1 MARVQ
6 GVRSARQAPEA
17 PVLADGQATGNKVAP
32 GGRKEFNLTA
42 VDQITYEAELDSGSS
57 GKGSVE
63 VSGNTVTYTAHSP
76 SETESVVVKVKAKNQ
91 ENEYSATTL
100 DLSID
105 VVVTTLEVSP
115 QTASIRVGEA
125 DAEVTATTNA
135 ATINA
140 ESDHTEFLTV
150 RVEEKKV
157 ILHAVAEGTA
167 NVTVKAT
174 AEGGAE
180 KTVSWA
186 VTVAAAAELPEVEF
200 TIDPTNATIYGT
212 GTVDITVS
220 GDLDSLEAESQ
231 GTGTVTVESQ
241 STTRV
246 QLRGV
251 AVGNAN
257 VNITGKKASKRD
269 KTIVLPVTVKEETTL
284 TVTPNSDL
292 SLFKGEK
299 QVFEVTTNAA
309 DFNMESLTPLL
320 ASVNK
325 EEKSATILAES
336 GTAQIK
342 FTAQKDG
349 SNMKSVT
356 VDITCK
362 AKQATKPILESD
374 VLEVDGGEILELHY
388 TVVEGD
394 TLVASVKESSKGSV
408 RVVGNKVQYT
418 AHRVLADENVTIVAK
433 TTRGSST
440 SEELETQVTVKA
452 PPAVKRPVLLTTDK
466 HVESGRNKVFS
477 FIIDE
482 GSTLVIATAPSEGS
496 AEVRGNTVVFTAPE
510 VEVGKTI
517 KIAVKATKDGFPES
531 TKLEFG
537 VVVLAVGER
546 PPVPDPDFTMRDL
559 TLDELKEIMGSE
571 DIPLADKMELFKNRG
586 PVEQRVLISKIADY
600 CVKMAP
606 KNGVVSGDFGA
617 SQNFDLLNTILEVV
631 NFEDTERFKINFD
644 MINAMFLVNNK
655 EEDALHWVSV
665 QRFDLQWKYG
675 TRALTT
681 YQNLV
686 HIITTLCDLT
696 TRPDLVE
703 GIDFDKAL
711 DKTTTMINDVAK
723 ANIVGYY
730 KQ

>member
-32 GGRKEFNLTA
+32 GGRKEFNLTS

-150 RVEEKKV
+150 RVEEKTVK
-157 ILHAVAEGTA
+157 LHPVAQGTA
-167 NVTVKAT
+167 NVTVRAT

-180 KTVSWA
+180 KTVSWE

-200 TIDPTNATIYGT
+200 TIDPANATIYGT

-220 GDLDSLEAESQ
+220 GDLDSLVAESQ

-257 VNITGKKASKRD
+257 VNIIGKKASKRD

>member
-32 GGRKEFNLTA
+32 GGRKEFNLTS
-42 VDQITYEAELDSGSS
+42 VDQITYEAELDSSSS

-115 QTASIRVGEA
+115 QTANIRVGDV

-135 ATINA
+135 STITA

-150 RVEEKKV
+150 NVEEKKV
-157 ILHAVAEGTA
+157 KLHAVAEGTA

-200 TIDPTNATIYGT
+200 TIDPANATIYGT

-231 GTGTVTVESQ
+231 GTGTVIVESQ

-246 QLRGV
+246 QLKGV

>member
-32 GGRKEFNLTA
+32 GGRKEFNLTS

-157 ILHAVAEGTA
+157 ILHPVAQGTA
-167 NVTVKAT
+167 NVTVRAT

-257 VNITGKKASKRD
+257 VNIIGKKASKRD

-408 RVVGNKVQYT
+408 KVVGNKVQYT

-537 VVVLAVGER
+537 VVVLAKGEK
-546 PPVPDPDFTMRDL
+546 PVDPDPDFTMRDL